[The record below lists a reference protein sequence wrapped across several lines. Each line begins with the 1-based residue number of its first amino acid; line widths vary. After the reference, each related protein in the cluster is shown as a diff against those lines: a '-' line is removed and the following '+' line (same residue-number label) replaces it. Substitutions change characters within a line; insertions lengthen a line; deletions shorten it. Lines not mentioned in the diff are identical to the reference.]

1 MLHPFVLSCFSRG
14 RLFVTLWI
22 VARLA
27 PLSMEFSREQYW
39 SGLPWPSPGN
49 FPNPGI
55 KPTLCLLCLRALVGD
70 FFITSTTWEDC
81 HNATL
86 SKCQCMLYNIS
97 FKFWHFHYDMSW
109 CRSAWDYL
117 VWDPLFFLYLDIC
130 CLLQVWE
137 LHGHNFIGYSL
148 DCFFS
153 LFFWDSSEMNVGILS
168 VVSKVPETI
177 PMFLVPFSFCCSDW
191 VTSNTLIANHL

>member
-22 VARLA
+22 VARPA

-55 KPTLCLLCLRALVGD
+55 KPTLCLLCLLALVGD
-70 FFITSTTWEDC
+70 FFTTSTTWEDC

-97 FKFWHFHYDMSW
+97 FNFWHFHYDRSW

-117 VWDPLFFLYLDIC
+117 VWHPLFFLYLDISSFRFGNFMVITSLYTVWPASSLSSSGTPLRWMWVYF
-130 CLLQVWE
+130 LLSQR
-137 LHGHNFIGYSL
+137 SL
-148 DCFFS
+148 RLFPCF
-153 LFFWDSSEMNVGILS
+153 
-168 VVSKVPETI
+168 
-177 PMFLVPFSFCCSDW
+177 
-191 VTSNTLIANHL
+191 